1 MAAEGVGAIG
11 LALGRARVHL
21 GARHRG
27 SVLGPGQGGTVR
39 VVALGQAQ
47 QGGTAVPRE
56 RWLDW
61 SHQDQ
66 TGGRRRTS

>member
-1 MAAEGVGAIG
+1 MAAEGVGAIR
-11 LALGRARVHL
+11 LALGLARVDL

-47 QGGTAVPRE
+47 QGGTTVPR
-56 RWLDW
+56 LDW